1 MVNQRRGLVHKR
13 GSAGDFLFSKTDT
26 KSFKTKRTKARESA
40 WKALKQFFPD
50 LLSGKRFLE
59 HSVNRLEST
68 DKFGAMVIKMDNLT
82 SKKEESNTHKK
93 IIQALDTVCQKENG
107 LWGILEPGMLGCFF
121 PEKDEFDCYRLARS
135 FQKSLKNQ
143 SKKTVTIGIAS
154 FPTLKYEK
162 HQILDN
168 AHKALMH
175 AAFFGPSSAQI
186 FDAVS
191 LNISGDQLYETGD
204 IKEAIEEYNRA
215 LLLDPS
221 NTNVHNSLG
230 ICYGVLKDYKKA
242 KKAFIA
248 AVELDPDEYM
258 AVYNLGL
265 TNLLSGQPGKA
276 LKLFLKANSIVADVF
291 EIAFQTG
298 KLYLERG
305 EPENARKLLEQA
317 SRLKPTAGAVFRY
330 MGECYATLN
339 QVDAAIAAYKRAIK
353 QNPGDAASLSALG
366 CLFDEQG
373 ENPEIAIMFCRES
386 VGLSPENGLF
396 RHRLGQLYLKQ
407 NHLEDALKEF
417 KKANTLG
424 HDARDVIEKIENQI
438 RTKAS

>member
-1 MVNQRRGLVHKR
+1 MANQKRGLVHKR
-13 GSAGDFLFSKTDT
+13 GLAGDFLFSKTDT
-26 KSFKTKRTKARESA
+26 KTFKTKRTKARESA

-59 HSVNRLEST
+59 HSANRLESI
-68 DKFGAMVIKMDNLT
+68 DKFGAMVIKTDNRSAKT
-82 SKKEESNTHKK
+82 EESNTHKK
-93 IIQALDTVCQKENG
+93 IIQTLDTLCQKENG

-135 FQKSLKNQ
+135 FQKSLKNK
-143 SKKTVTIGIAS
+143 SKKTVTVGIAA

-168 AHKALMH
+168 ARKAVMH
-175 AAFFGPSSAQI
+175 ATFFGPSSAQI

-191 LNISGDQLYETGD
+191 LNISGDQLYETGE
-204 IKEAIEEYNRA
+204 IKAAIEEYNRA

-221 NTNVHNSLG
+221 NTNIHNSMG
-230 ICYGVLKDYKKA
+230 VCYAVLKDYKKA
-242 KKAFIA
+242 KKAFKA
-248 AVELDPDEYM
+248 AVESDPDEYM

-265 TNLLSGQPGKA
+265 ANLLSGQPARA
-276 LKLFLKANSIVADVF
+276 LKLFLKANGIAADVF

-298 KLYLERG
+298 KLYLERS
-305 EPENARKLLEQA
+305 EPENAVKLLEHA
-317 SRLKPTAGAVFRY
+317 SQLKPTASTVFRY
-330 MGECYATLN
+330 MGECYAALN
-339 QVDAAIAAYKRAIK
+339 QVDGAIAAYKKALK

-386 VGLSPENGLF
+386 VGLSPQNGLF

-417 KKANTLG
+417 KEADTLG

-438 RTKAS
+438 RDKA

>member
-1 MVNQRRGLVHKR
+1 MVKQRRRLVQKR
-13 GSAGDFLFSKTDT
+13 DSTQHFLFSKTDT

-40 WKALKQFFPD
+40 WKALKKLFPD
-50 LLSGKRFLE
+50 VLSGKRFID
-59 HSVNRLEST
+59 HCVNRLEAAG
-68 DKFGAMVIKMDNLT
+68 KFGAMAIKMDNLT
-82 SKKEESNTHKK
+82 SKTEESNTYKK
-93 IIQALDTVCQKENG
+93 ILQALDAVCQKENG

-121 PEKDEFDCYRLARS
+121 PNKDEFDCYRLARS
-135 FQKSLKNQ
+135 FQKLIKNQ
-143 SKKTVTIGIAS
+143 SKETVTIGIAA

-162 HQILDN
+162 HHILEN
-168 AHKALMH
+168 ACQALEH
-175 AAFFGPSSAQI
+175 AAFFGPNSAQI

-191 LNISGDQLYETGD
+191 LNISGDQLYEKGD
-204 IKEAIEEYNRA
+204 IKGAIEEFNQA

-221 NTNVHNSLG
+221 NTNVHNSMG
-230 ICYGVLKDYKKA
+230 VCYGVLEDYKNA
-242 KKAFIA
+242 KKAFKA
-248 AVELDPDEYM
+248 AVDLDPNEYM
-258 AVYNLGL
+258 AIYNLGL
-265 TNLLSGQPGKA
+265 VYLLSGQPGKA
-276 LKLFLKANSIVADVF
+276 LKLFLKANSITADVF

-305 EPENARKLLEQA
+305 EPKNAQKLLVQA
-317 SRLKPTAGAVFRY
+317 SQLKPTASAVYRY
-330 MGECYATLN
+330 MGECYATMN

-373 ENPEIAIMFCRES
+373 ENPEIAIMFCQES

-417 KKANTLG
+417 KKANKFG
-424 HDARDVIEKIENQI
+424 HDARDFIKKIENQI
-438 RTKAS
+438 RVKAS